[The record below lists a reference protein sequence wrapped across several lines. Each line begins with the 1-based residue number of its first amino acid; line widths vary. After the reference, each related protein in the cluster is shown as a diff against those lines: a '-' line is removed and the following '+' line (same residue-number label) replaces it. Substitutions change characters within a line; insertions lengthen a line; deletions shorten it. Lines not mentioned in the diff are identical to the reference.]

1 MSDKFNII
9 PLLLAGFLHVAIFA
23 GMIFAYDWSRPV
35 LPAVPLAIK
44 GTLVAADSLQQPPP
58 VVAEVVEP
66 EPKPEPETELIPE
79 PDNSAQLRIEAEEK
93 KRLDDLRVE
102 RERIAREDKA
112 ERQRKQKEEQ
122 ERKRRAEAETE
133 RRSQEAERKRLED
146 IERQR
151 VENERL
157 RKQAEDAER
166 QRQLEQDLQAEQ
178 NRIDQMNAGA
188 LAAYQFALR
197 QAIERNWIR
206 PASAVPGLSC
216 EVRVRQSLGGDVLNV
231 VIESCNGDDAVRRS
245 IESAVRKASPL
256 PLPQD
261 LNLLERNLR
270 FIFEPTE

>member
-9 PLLLAGFLHVAIFA
+9 PIVLAGFLHVAIFA

-44 GTLVAADSLQQPPP
+44 GTLVSEDSLQQPPP
-58 VVAEVVEP
+58 VVAEVAEP
-66 EPKPEPETELIPE
+66 ERESEPELLPE
-79 PDNSAQLRIEAEEK
+79 PDNSEQLRVEAEEK

-133 RRSQEAERKRLED
+133 RRRQEVERKRIED

-206 PASAVPGLSC
+206 PASAVQGLSC

-245 IESAVRKASPL
+245 IESAVLKASPL